1 MTKKQRRQMRSRER
15 RKKMMHKRS
24 EQSPTNP
31 QLSPKKAKV
40 KEKYNTACDFCT
52 VRDGQ
57 CHCKIKMDTYFCS
70 ENCAFATN
78 NPLGLP
84 PYGTKYMKGGSI

>member
-1 MTKKQRRQMRSRER
+1 MRSRER
-15 RKKMMHKRS
+15 RKNRLCNQIKG
-24 EQSPTNP
+24 SPTNP
-31 QLSPKKAKV
+31 QLSPKKSKIEE
-40 KEKYNTACDFCT
+40 KPKYNTACDFCT

-78 NPLGLP
+78 NPVGLP
-84 PYGTKYMKGGSI
+84 PYGTKYMKGGKL